1 MFDLQLFD
9 EEVAENS
16 AETQPA
22 ENSQTEL
29 PEGFEGL
36 EEFNLDWREIPH
48 FYKWGDESPLFVDS
62 LANIK

>member
-36 EEFNLDWREIPH
+36 EEF
-48 FYKWGDESPLFVDS
+48 KWL
-62 LANIK
+62 LLTTLLHRLM

>member
-29 PEGFEGL
+29 P
-36 EEFNLDWREIPH
+36 
-48 FYKWGDESPLFVDS
+48 
-62 LANIK
+62 